1 MKTTSRYFIHSTPH
15 CRAAI
20 AAAGVMLA
28 LTASHAQVVIE
39 GGPGVIQ
46 ISDRDGKPEPVVPG
60 GVPQGAPIPF
70 DPNVPGGGTPD
81 AAAPRAVTMRPD
93 PQSPVTVR
101 VAAKPAPP
109 VKPAVEPGSVVAAV
123 PTVDVDAAKR
133 KSEIIR
139 DLGIADSGTSAKVA
153 ILTQNLYEK
162 DSALITTVANPQLAL
177 LAEFI
182 RLSPHREILVTY
194 QFSPTL
200 HAEGLAWDRSAS
212 LVEWMKGKG
221 QLASSTFT
229 VNEPTHLVETPNATP
244 PVDPATTPPYG
255 KVEVVINYR

>member
-194 QFSPTL
+194 QYSPTL
-200 HAEGLAWDRSAS
+200 HAEGLAWDRSVS

-255 KVEVVINYR
+255 KVELVINYR